1 MLCPNWGFRI
11 TAANQS
17 TSLSSGQE
25 VFCNHEY
32 FLKGGPDDANHPHG
46 QLSRFSFPDGF
57 PFPPAFKLDV
67 ASVSQIFNAQLQ
79 PVAMD
84 EVFPGPGLDLDR
96 IGPYL
101 PHPPPRRR
109 HARWWR

>member
-1 MLCPNWGFRI
+1 MPALPALPLQNDESVESDVCMVI
-11 TAANQS
+11 TAADQS

-46 QLSRFSFPDGF
+46 KFSKFVFPNGF

-67 ASVSQIFNAQLQ
+67 ASVSQIFNRKLQ
-79 PVAMD
+79 SVPMD
-84 EVFPGPGLDLDR
+84 EVPWLCLDT
-96 IGPYL
+96 G
-101 PHPPPRRR
+101 
-109 HARWWR
+109 